1 MRMNKDKQH
10 KPDKQETQDGTAK
23 KKTLSVV
30 MWTTSVPGIVEAED
44 AEMHRTRT
52 MSDGGSKRR
61 ADESPEREEA
71 VQLKRGTQET
81 LFKTRRGLH
90 EMGQLINEASQF
102 IAENRNVHKVIKE
115 IIKKAK
121 KVCNSAKLARE

>member
-1 MRMNKDKQH
+1 MNEDKQH

-23 KKTLSVV
+23 KSVA

-102 IAENRNVHKVIKE
+102 IAENRNVHRVIKE